1 MMRVSHGVLLV
12 ALMIAPTAFAS
23 TSAADSL
30 LARSRAA
37 EQAGKRDAA
46 LRFAQAAIVADPTR
60 VSSYTALGDLYMRES
75 QSDFASFYYSEAL
88 AIDPQDPAAQRGLAL
103 ADKASQTATAAAAS
117 SLDKNPTQH

>member
-1 MMRVSHGVLLV
+1 MMRASHGVLLV
-12 ALMIAPTAFAS
+12 ALLIAPTAFAS

-30 LARSRAA
+30 LAKSRAA

-46 LRFAQAAIVADPTR
+46 LRFAQAAIVADPAR
-60 VSSYTALGDLYMRES
+60 AASYTALGDLYLHAS

-103 ADKASQTATAAAAS
+103 ADKVSQTATAAAAS
-117 SLDKNPTQH
+117 SLDKNQPQH